1 MRRREGGEH
10 AGATPPRGPEGR
22 HGTSVPGAPPAPI
35 GFLIDR
41 WDPTRGGA
49 EQALCAF
56 AAHLEGRGH
65 EVLAFGLE
73 GPPAGG
79 VAPGRFVPVG
89 TRGLTRGVRERE
101 LARRSLVAARE
112 AGCVLTVGVR
122 HLPEVDLLW
131 LHGGTHA
138 GTLRA
143 LGKAARGRH
152 RTFLELERAALSG
165 GARRVVAVSE
175 LVRREVL
182 ELVPGAAERT
192 VVIPNGVDLERFR
205 PAARSAARAA
215 LLAAAGWEE
224 GPPVLSFVARQA
236 ELKGLPQLFEA
247 LTRVEREPWRLVVA
261 GPRDADRW
269 RRRARSLGGRERV
282 LVVPELDPVVLAAG
296 ADLCV
301 LPSRRDPCPLVVLEA
316 LAAGTTVLVSAA
328 VGAAEALARPEDG
341 EVVPVG
347 SSARDLARRLE
358 DRLAALRAAPPDR
371 DEVAACVAGRGRG
384 AWLASLERAL
394 LELLPAAP

>member
-10 AGATPPRGPEGR
+10 AGATPPRGPDGR
-22 HGTSVPGAPPAPI
+22 HGTSAPGTPPASI

-41 WDPTRGGA
+41 WNPARGGA
-49 EQALCAF
+49 EQALGAL
-56 AAHLEGRGH
+56 AAHLEARGH
-65 EVLAFGLE
+65 RVLAFGLE
-73 GPPAGG
+73 GPPAG
-79 VAPGRFVPVG
+79 VAAPGRFVPVG
-89 TRGLTRGVRERE
+89 TRGLSRGARERE
-101 LARRSLVAARE
+101 LARRSLAAARE
-112 AGCVLTVGVR
+112 AGCALTVGVR

-143 LGKAARGRH
+143 LGKAPRGRH
-152 RTFLELERAALSG
+152 RVFLDLERAALAG

-215 LLAAAGWEE
+215 LLSAAGWGE
-224 GPPVLSFVARQA
+224 GAPVLAFVARQA
-236 ELKGLPQLFEA
+236 ELKGLPLLLEA
-247 LTRVEREPWRLVVA
+247 LAEVEREPWRLVVA
-261 GPRDADRW
+261 GPRDAQRW
-269 RRRARSLGGRERV
+269 RRRARRLGGPDRV
-282 LVVPELDPVVLAAG
+282 LVAPELDPVVLAAG

-316 LAAGTTVLVSAA
+316 LAAGTPVLISDA
-328 VGAAEALARPEDG
+328 VGAADALARPEDG
-341 EVVPVG
+341 EVVPAG
-347 SSARDLARRLE
+347 ISASGLARRLE
-358 DRLAALRAAPPDR
+358 ALLGALRVAPPAR
-371 DEVAACVAGRGRG
+371 DAVAACVAGRGRG
-384 AWLASLERAL
+384 PWLEALERAL
-394 LELLPAAP
+394 LELLPTAP

>member
-1 MRRREGGEH
+1 
-10 AGATPPRGPEGR
+10 
-22 HGTSVPGAPPAPI
+22 
-35 GFLIDR
+35 
-41 WDPTRGGA
+41 
-49 EQALCAF
+49 
-56 AAHLEGRGH
+56 
-65 EVLAFGLE
+65 VLAFGLE
-73 GPPAGG
+73 GPPVG
-79 VAPGRFVPVG
+79 VAAPGRFVAVG
-89 TRGLTRGVRERE
+89 TRGLTRGARERE
-101 LARRSLVAARE
+101 LARRSLAAARE
-112 AGCVLTVGVR
+112 AGCALTVGVR

-143 LGKAARGRH
+143 LGKAPRGRH
-152 RTFLELERAALSG
+152 RDFLELERAALAG

-182 ELVPGAAERT
+182 ELAPDAAGRT

-205 PAARSAARAA
+205 IAARPAARAA

-236 ELKGLPQLFEA
+236 ELKGLPRLLEA
-247 LTRVEREPWRLVVA
+247 LARVEREPWRLVVA

-269 RRRARSLGGRERV
+269 RRRARHLGGSERV
-282 LVVPELDPVVLAAG
+282 LVVPELDPVVLASG

-316 LAAGTTVLVSAA
+316 LAAGTPVLVSDA
-328 VGAAEALARPEDG
+328 VGAAEALARPGDG

-347 SSARDLARRLE
+347 VSPSDLARRLE
-358 DRLAALRAAPPDR
+358 DRLEALRVAPPDR
-371 DEVAACVAGRGRG
+371 EAVAACVAERGRG
-384 AWLASLERAL
+384 AWLAALERAL
-394 LELLPAAP
+394 LELLPPAP